1 MLTELNAG
9 DLQALKEWL
18 KSRTQTIG
26 ADIYGAAAGI
36 IDQVRAQGDQA
47 LKDLTKQFDKVDIDT
62 LRLTE
67 AQIDELAAQ
76 ADPAFV
82 KALKGARDNILEFH
96 EAQKQN
102 SFLLNRPNGVYLGQ
116 RVIPLDAVGIYVP
129 GGRAQYPSSVLMN
142 AIPAKVA
149 GVKRIVMMTPPAANG
164 LVEPNIA
171 CAARLA
177 GITELYVTGGAQA
190 IAAMAYGTESIAPV
204 DKIVGPGNAFV
215 AAAKKLVYG
224 TVDIDMIAGP
234 SEILVIADSG
244 ADPAFVAADL
254 LSQAE
259 HDPLGSAMFVTTDA
273 GLIRKVKEELQKQ
286 SAVLP
291 KKDIVEASLA
301 NYGRSIL
308 CESMEQCLEIANQI
322 APEHLELMVE
332 NPMNWLGQV
341 RHAGSV
347 FLGYYTCESIG
358 DYYGGTNHVL
368 PTSGTAKFSSALG
381 VDAFVKRSSFLHYTK
396 EQLEQDSTAIQTLA
410 TAEHLQA
417 HATAA
422 AIRTP
427 SITAD
432 DQKARAAADAKE
444 LQ

>member
-1 MLTELNAG
+1 MRWAST
-9 DLQALKEWL
+9 
-18 KSRTQTIG
+18 SR
-26 ADIYGAAAGI
+26 
-36 IDQVRAQGDQA
+36 
-47 LKDLTKQFDKVDIDT
+47 VD
-62 LRLTE
+62 
-67 AQIDELAAQ
+67 A
-76 ADPAFV
+76 PS
-82 KALKGARDNILEFH
+82 IL
-96 EAQKQN
+96 
-102 SFLLNRPNGVYLGQ
+102 P
-116 RVIPLDAVGIYVP
+116 PP

-259 HDPLGSAMFVTTDA
+259 HDPHASAMFVTTDA
-273 GLIRKVKEELQKQ
+273 GLIRKVKEELQKQSAVLPKKDIVEASLANYGRSILCESMEQCLEIANQLIRKVKEELQKQ

-396 EQLEQDSTAIQTLA
+396 EQLEQDSAAIQTLA

-444 LQ
+444 PQ